1 MFKIKDGSKLE
12 LQTIEI
18 INICVNEENIIDKQR
33 MKKMRLEV
41 RMKKISLEV
50 VAVALVI
57 ATW

>member
-12 LQTIEI
+12 LQTTEI